1 MKMINRDHDEE
12 HGDGND
18 NDDDDDDDVV
28 VAAAAAPNSR
38 QDTAS
43 PETLLAVNRIYA
55 RAAIAGESEPV
66 LAWTGTLN
74 GLGFDC

>member
-1 MKMINRDHDEE
+1 MKMINQDHDEE

-18 NDDDDDDDVV
+18 NDDDVV
-28 VAAAAAPNSR
+28 VAAAAAVPNPR